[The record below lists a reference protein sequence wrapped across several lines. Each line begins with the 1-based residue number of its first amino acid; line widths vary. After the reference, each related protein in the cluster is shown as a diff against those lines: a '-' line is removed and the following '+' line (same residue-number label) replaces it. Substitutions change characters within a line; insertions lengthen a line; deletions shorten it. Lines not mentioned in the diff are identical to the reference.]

1 MKLDQRK
8 LSIAFIVVYAAC
20 VMISAYSLFTLKDDL
35 IFGSQTLDISDWP
48 AARGVFI
55 KLNFIVFVTMFI
67 GLGAMVFL
75 FNRKSDDVIYVEK
88 KRNDD
93 YVSENDDDNDDDS
106 EGEID
111 ITSLKKAISTKKG
124 TDEEYMKHC
133 LTEICKKLN
142 AGIGALYTVGEQE
155 GKKVVEMKTSYALSL
170 GESQMPVFEFGEGLV
185 GQVAQENKTL
195 NIDDI
200 PEGYVKVVSGLG
212 NSSPTHLLVTPLMQN
227 DSLYGVVEIASFTA
241 FSSREENLIKSAF
254 DIVTKR
260 LSGEEKK
267 AARKTTKKENE

>member
-20 VMISAYSLFTLKDDL
+20 IVISAYALFNLKDNL
-35 IFGSQTLDISDWP
+35 IFGSQTLDIADWP

-55 KLNFIVFVTMFI
+55 KLNFILFITMFV

-75 FNRKSDDVIYVEK
+75 FNRKNEDVIYVEK
-88 KRNDD
+88 KRNDN
-93 YVSENDDDNDDDS
+93 YVSENDDDIDER

-111 ITSLKKAISTKKG
+111 VTSLKKALSTKTG
-124 TDEEYMKHC
+124 TNEEYIKYS
-133 LTEICKKLN
+133 LNEICKQLN
-142 AGIGALYTVGEQE
+142 AGIGAFYTVGERD

-170 GESQMPVFEFGEGLV
+170 GESQMPVYEFGEGLV
-185 GQVAQENKTL
+185 GQAALEQKTL

-212 NSSPTHLLVTPLMQN
+212 KASPTHLLVSPVIHD

-241 FSSREENLIKSAF
+241 FGVKEENLIKTAF
-254 DIVTKR
+254 EIIMKKIQ
-260 LSGEEKK
+260 GAEKK
-267 AARKTTKKENE
+267 PVQKTVKKDNE

>member
-20 VMISAYSLFTLKDDL
+20 IVISAYALFNLKDDL
-35 IFGSQTLDISDWP
+35 IFGSQTLDIADWP
-48 AARGVFI
+48 ASRGVFI
-55 KLNFIVFVTMFI
+55 KLNFILFITMFI

-75 FNRKSDDVIYVEK
+75 FNRKNEDVIYVEK
-88 KRNDD
+88 KRNDN
-93 YVSENDDDNDDDS
+93 YISENDDDNDDDQ

-111 ITSLKKAISTKKG
+111 VTSLKKAISNKTG
-124 TDEEYMKHC
+124 SDDDYLKHS

-142 AGIGALYTVGEQE
+142 AGIGAFYTTAERD

-170 GESQMPVFEFGEGLV
+170 GESQMPVYEFGEGLV
-185 GQVAQENKTL
+185 GQAALEQKTL

-212 NSSPTHLLVTPLMQN
+212 KASPTHLLVSPVMHN
-227 DSLYGVVEIASFTA
+227 DSLYGIVEIASFTT
-241 FSSREENLIKSAF
+241 FGVKEENLIKTAF
-254 DIVTKR
+254 EIIM
-260 LSGEEKK
+260 KK
-267 AARKTTKKENE
+267 IEGTGKKPVKKTTKKDNE